1 MDVTRNRK
9 RIGELLRDTGLIN
22 NNHLDIAIKYQNATH
37 EKLASILFQMGAV
50 DEKSIASLLEKQ
62 LNTKTHSLI
71 PIELDSNTLTLAM
84 TDPNDVKTIDE
95 IAFRL
100 NVKVKPVIALEYSIK
115 VALMKYYKDITF
127 TLPEIPKFSDDQS
140 PETMEIERQ
149 ESFTRNTQYSS
160 ETVMEAL
167 TEILIEKN
175 IISRP
180 ELIGM
185 IRKKARVT
193 KSGDEPSDQEQN
205 GTS

>member
-1 MDVTRNRK
+1 
-9 RIGELLRDTGLIN
+9 
-22 NNHLDIAIKYQNATH
+22 
-37 EKLASILFQMGAV
+37 
-50 DEKSIASLLEKQ
+50 
-62 LNTKTHSLI
+62 
-71 PIELDSNTLTLAM
+71 M

-115 VALMKYYKDITF
+115 KALMKYYKDITF

-140 PETMEIERQ
+140 PGTMEIERQ

-180 ELIGM
+180 ELMGM
-185 IRKKARVT
+185 IRKKARGT